1 MGGFATI
8 GPRHA
13 GDTPPEASYG
23 SNSPHLHA
31 ETHLKHNH
39 IDRNTLNTRHPR
51 TPRAQSA
58 VHLSYNSP
66 FSPVL
71 TKVDNGLSSNPK
83 LCPS

>member
-23 SNSPHLHA
+23 SNSPRLHA
-31 ETHLKHNH
+31 ETHLKHDH
-39 IDRNTLNTRHPR
+39 IGRDTLNTGHLR
-51 TPRAQSA
+51 TPLAQSA

-66 FSPVL
+66 FSPVP
-71 TKVDNGLSSNPK
+71 TKVDDGLNSNPK
-83 LCPS
+83 LRPS